1 MNQQVKKILQ
11 LLVIFAIGGAFL
23 YFVFK
28 GTNWAELA
36 EKIVQTNYY
45 WISIGMLVSV
55 ISHWMRAYR
64 GTMLYQAMSYKV
76 GTLDSMYAVFI
87 GYFINYFI
95 PRGGEVARCVAL
107 SQTNDVPVEKGL
119 GTIITERL
127 VDMVLLVLILGL
139 VFLLQFDLIYS
150 YIDNNLGQGQEGS
163 SGGGLKYILG
173 GILLVGFVIIWL
185 LRKKLLQHP
194 LAAKVLNKVKG
205 LMLGLTSI
213 RQVANPT
220 LFWALSVGIWLCYI
234 LMMYFC
240 LFALPSTAHL
250 GFSACLTVFALGT
263 IGVVIPAPGA
273 GAGTY
278 HFAVMQGL
286 LLFNVAKEEGIA
298 YATIVHGAQM
308 VMFIVLGGISTFMVF
323 IKHKRKQQVQGHV

>member
-1 MNQQVKKILQ
+1 MSQQLKKILQ
-11 LLVIFAIGGAFL
+11 LLVVFAIGGAFL

-28 GTNWAELA
+28 GTNWSELTD
-36 EKIVQTNYY
+36 KIVQTNYY

-55 ISHWMRAYR
+55 VSHWMRAYR
-64 GTMLYQAMSYKV
+64 GTMLYRAMSYEV
-76 GTLDSMYAVFI
+76 SSLNSMYAVFI
-87 GYFINYFI
+87 GYFVNYFI

-107 SQTNDVPVEKGL
+107 SQTNDIPVEKGL
-119 GTIITERL
+119 GSIITERL
-127 VDMVLLVLILGL
+127 VDMVMLVLILGL
-139 VFLLQFDLIYS
+139 VFLLQFDLIFS
-150 YIDNNLGQGQEGS
+150 YIDANLGQSKSGT
-163 SGGGLKYILG
+163 SGGVFKYILLG
-173 GILLVGFVIIWL
+173 GLFAGSALMWVF
-185 LRKKLLQHP
+185 RKKLLQHP
-194 LAAKVLNKVKG
+194 LAAKVLNKLKG

-213 RQVANPT
+213 RQVSNPV
-220 LFWALSVGIWLCYI
+220 LFWILSAGIWVCYL

-308 VMFIVLGGISTFMVF
+308 IMFIILGGISTLMVF
-323 IKHKRKQQVQGHV
+323 LIHKSKKRVQGHV